1 MRAITTNNLLILNAN
16 ITQRSFLATLI
27 DITHLTNKSTG
38 KQLLPEVIKKR
49 DVVFRKNRVMQDSN
63 PIMCSSCWC

>member
-1 MRAITTNNLLILNAN
+1 MIAITTNNLLILNAN

-38 KQLLPEVIKKR
+38 KQLLLPEVIK
-49 DVVFRKNRVMQDSN
+49 
-63 PIMCSSCWC
+63 